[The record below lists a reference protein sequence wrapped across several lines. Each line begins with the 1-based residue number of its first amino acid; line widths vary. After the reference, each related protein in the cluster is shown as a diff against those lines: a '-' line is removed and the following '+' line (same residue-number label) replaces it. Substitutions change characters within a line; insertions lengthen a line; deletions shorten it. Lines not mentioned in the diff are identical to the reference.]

1 MIDDCEEVPEPP
13 QYTYLFPKLTLPIPV
28 YITRRRDGQ
37 KEAVWGL
44 YRYADDPNAGA
55 DKFQEPVVRK
65 SKKVCHIF
73 EFPPL
78 NGEDHPMIF
87 TRPTTAEQYVKSRK
101 TGKGWTQV
109 FTPLVDEKGLEY
121 DVCLDL
127 LRNTRDRPG
136 PGFRNDETIGIA
148 QRNAWYA
155 AARKVPS
162 RCPALPNNSLPKMD
176 IETIAL
182 AMVDSG
188 IEVPDDKMS
197 RFIHLLNEYKG
208 P

>member
-1 MIDDCEEVPEPP
+1 MSDDESVP
-13 QYTYLFPKLTLPIPV
+13 QNAYVFPTLKLPIPV
-28 YITRRRDGQ
+28 YITRWKDGR
-37 KEAVWGL
+37 KEAVWGT

-55 DKFQEPVVRK
+55 EKFQEPVVRK

-78 NGEDHPMIF
+78 RGEDHPIIF

-109 FTPLVDEKGLEY
+109 FTPLVDGNGIEY

-136 PGFRNDETIGIA
+136 PGFKNDESIGIT

-162 RCPALPNNSLPKMD
+162 RCPALPNSNLPGLD
-176 IETIAL
+176 LETIAL
-182 AMVDSG
+182 AMVEAG
-188 IEVPDDKMS
+188 IDIPDEKTN
-197 RFIHLLNEYKG
+197 RFIQLLNHYKAS
-208 P
+208 